1 MKFQIIRIQNRKRKM
16 RNSLVILFVLL
27 TLQLSAQD
35 SNLVFN
41 QNAFLFYL
49 KNNHPVARQS
59 KLILDNAESNVLKS
73 RGGFDPKLYSKL
85 DEKNFDNKNYFSIL
99 EAGLNV
105 PTWYGI
111 EFKTSILQNAGT
123 NINPENKMPYNGL
136 VQVGLDFSVLQ
147 GLYIDE
153 RRTALK
159 RAKLFLQYS
168 SYEQQSLLND
178 LILEGMSAYWNWVAA
193 YHQLEVQRQ
202 AVQLS
207 FIRYQ
212 SVKASYILGDQPA
225 IDTLES
231 YIQYQTRLYSK
242 VEAEQNLVEKQ
253 LMLST
258 YLWNDN
264 NEPLEI
270 SNRIIPP
277 SFDDK
282 NNLSIVDSIIST
294 SNSVSE
300 KHPEL
305 MKYEFKLLD
314 LELERKLKAEKLK
327 PNLDIKYNFLNEPV
341 NSIPWDGLNTQN
353 VKWGIAFSYPILLRK
368 ERGDLQQTKIKIK
381 ETDWLRDLKKLDL
394 QNKLNA
400 IQSELV
406 NTKSQLSLYNS
417 VVRNYAS
424 MLDAEISKFNNGESS
439 VFLIN
444 SREVALIQAQLSLIN
459 LSTKYQQLYVKKRWA
474 VGNLYE

>member
-1 MKFQIIRIQNRKRKM
+1 M
-16 RNSLVILFVLL
+16 RNSLVVLFSLL
-27 TLQLSAQD
+27 TLQLNAQD
-35 SNLVFN
+35 SSLVFN
-41 QNAFLFYL
+41 QDAFLFYL

-59 KLILDNAESNVLKS
+59 NLVIDNAKSNLLKS
-73 RGGFDPKLYSKL
+73 RGGFDPKLYSNL
-85 DEKNFDNKNYFSIL
+85 NEKNFDNKNYFSLL
-99 EAGLNV
+99 EAGLTV

-111 EFKTSILQNAGT
+111 EFKSGFIQNAGT
-123 NINPENKMPYNGL
+123 NINPENQMPYNGL
-136 VQVGLDFSVLQ
+136 AQVGVDFSVLQ

-159 RAKLFLQYS
+159 RAKLFLKYS

-212 SVKASYILGDQPA
+212 SIKSSYLLGDQPA

-231 YIQYQTRLYSK
+231 YIQYQTRLYSR
-242 VEAEQNLVEKQ
+242 VEAEQNYIEKQ
-253 LMLST
+253 LILST

-264 NEPLEI
+264 IEPLEI

-277 SFDDK
+277 KYDDRK
-282 NNLSIVDSIIST
+282 NLNIVDSIIST
-294 SNSVSE
+294 TSVVSE

-305 MKYEFKLLD
+305 MKFEFKLLD

-341 NSIPWDGLNTQN
+341 NSIPWDGLNSQN
-353 VKWGIAFSYPILLRK
+353 VKWGISFSYPLLIRK

-381 ETDWLRDLKKLDL
+381 ETDWLRDLKRLDL
-394 QNKLNA
+394 QNKLNS
-400 IQSELV
+400 IQSELL
-406 NTKSQLSLYNS
+406 NTKTQLNLYNS
-417 VVRNYAS
+417 VVENYAR
-424 MLDAEISKFNNGESS
+424 MLNAEISKFNNGESS

-444 SREVALIQAQLSLIN
+444 SREVALIQAQLSLISLN
-459 LSTKYQQLYVKKRWA
+459 AKYQQLYVKKRWA
-474 VGNLYE
+474 AGNLFE